1 MGRNPSLSQ
10 IDEAAAATAAAT
22 TTSSSTTSTSS
33 ATDGVPNAGNG
44 SSSSN
49 NNNNDQGLHLIR
61 DRLRFKRNPIGT
73 STATSNNQDRA
84 AKSSVDR
91 TSLRSRLHHTP
102 NRNNRKG
109 FLFWFPFR
117 GAYLLYFVI
126 FFAVFAFAMASMV
139 LQSSIT
145 EIVFSEHRRSIRE
158 GLRLGSTLKFL
169 PGRKSMGLAE
179 GRGLDQARL
188 QGRMGLRSPT
198 LALVSVLI
206 LFPRFEFIDGN
217 F

>member
-1 MGRNPSLSQ
+1 M
-10 IDEAAAATAAAT
+10 
-22 TTSSSTTSTSS
+22 
-33 ATDGVPNAGNG
+33 
-44 SSSSN
+44 
-49 NNNNDQGLHLIR
+49 
-61 DRLRFKRNPIGT
+61 
-73 STATSNNQDRA
+73 
-84 AKSSVDR
+84 
-91 TSLRSRLHHTP
+91 
-102 NRNNRKG
+102 
-109 FLFWFPFR
+109 
-117 GAYLLYFVI
+117 LYFVI